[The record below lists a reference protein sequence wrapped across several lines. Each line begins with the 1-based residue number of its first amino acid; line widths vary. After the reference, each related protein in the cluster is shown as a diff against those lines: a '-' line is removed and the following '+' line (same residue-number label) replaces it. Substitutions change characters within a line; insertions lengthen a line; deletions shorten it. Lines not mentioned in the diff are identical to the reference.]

1 MITHKKMQPE
11 KGLARL
17 HARGWENDTIIFFLS
32 DLSPDSGETRNLA
45 KADPE
50 IVRQL
55 EELRVRWDTELMA
68 PTFPGRQRPG
78 AQTEANPST
87 QP

>member
-1 MITHKKMQPE
+1 MITLRKMQPE
-11 KGLARL
+11 KRLVRL
-17 HARGWENDTIIFFLS
+17 HECSWENDTIIFFLS

-45 KADPE
+45 KAHPE

-55 EELRVRWDTELMA
+55 EEWRVRWDTELMA

-78 AQTEANPST
+78 AQAEANPST